1 MIDIIELLKITLFG
15 HTIGNCPLKT
25 AINIY
30 IRILALASIVIKST
44 RAIRGFMHCDHS
56 EHTNLNDF
64 YDFDCINNHLL
75 FSNLTARKMARIIE
89 NDFLKENCRLKPALL
104 HEEFSY
110 LIYFDE
116 VLLVFLGTNIFLD
129 AILFTS
135 LTRFIKKYL
144 RVISEKYDNFE
155 QRKSA
160 MSQICKQILSSTS
173 NENKPLSLLSWNFYF
188 AYIIVN
194 MVIHIVYLSVLLF
207 GFQYNVSNNQE
218 NISER
223 FSTYFGRPYEDNF
236 PILSYCEVSYCSRT
250 GSVRVR
256 DVLCH
261 IKHNL
266 IIRIFFP
273 VLLLSTVLVVVV
285 EFVYLV
291 YFTYLLQDKK
301 CDVKN
306 CQQCIDIHIEHR
318 FSKFKLLEYVNYPLL
333 QLFQDRPWIIK
344 EFSRSDILLLMI
356 FSRECKNALS
366 FQCFFDEYLD
376 YKLSGCP

>member
-1 MIDIIELLKITLFG
+1 M
-15 HTIGNCPLKT
+15 
-25 AINIY
+25 
-30 IRILALASIVIKST
+30 
-44 RAIRGFMHCDHS
+44 
-56 EHTNLNDF
+56 
-64 YDFDCINNHLL
+64 
-75 FSNLTARKMARIIE
+75 
-89 NDFLKENCRLKPALL
+89 
-104 HEEFSY
+104 
-110 LIYFDE
+110 
-116 VLLVFLGTNIFLD
+116 
-129 AILFTS
+129 
-135 LTRFIKKYL
+135 KK
-144 RVISEKYDNFE
+144 F
-155 QRKSA
+155 
-160 MSQICKQILSSTS
+160 CK
-173 NENKPLSLLSWNFYF
+173 F
-188 AYIIVN
+188 
-194 MVIHIVYLSVLLF
+194 
-207 GFQYNVSNNQE
+207 
-218 NISER
+218 
-223 FSTYFGRPYEDNF
+223 
-236 PILSYCEVSYCSRT
+236 
-250 GSVRVR
+250 RVR